1 MNGRRVVI
9 FLSRGDETALR
20 LAGSCALASAS
31 MGDRVD
37 VFLFGPAVPA
47 VVAAAPPP
55 ADAAREPGEGAAR
68 LLYQARAAGSCRLL
82 ACSAS
87 LVEER
92 VDPAAAGEALDAV
105 VGWPTVIEWSRGVVD
120 RFYF

>member
-1 MNGRRVVI
+1 MPMSQRRVVI
-9 FLSRGDETALR
+9 FLSHADETALR
-20 LAGSCALASAS
+20 LAGSAALASTS

-47 VVAAAPPP
+47 VVAA
-55 ADAAREPGEGAAR
+55 REEGEGAAG
-68 LLYQARAAGSCRLL
+68 LLQQARSAGLCRLI

-92 VDPAAAGEALDAV
+92 VDPSAADQSLDAV

>member
-9 FLSRGDETALR
+9 FLSRADETALR

-47 VVAAAPPP
+47 VVAAAPHPP
-55 ADAAREPGEGAAR
+55 ATGREQGEGAA
-68 LLYQARAAGSCRLL
+68 LLHQARAAGSCRLL

-92 VDPAAAGEALDAV
+92 VDPSAAEQALDAV